1 MAGYETSNW
10 FGFLAPAKMPA
21 ALSERIHGELVKVI
35 RRPDI
40 VDRFARDGVEA
51 VGNSKADFAAFLKA
65 EMVKWGRVV
74 KERNIKVE

>member
-1 MAGYETSNW
+1 
-10 FGFLAPAKMPA
+10 
-21 ALSERIHGELVKVI
+21 
-35 RRPDI
+35 
-40 VDRFARDGVEA
+40 VEA